1 VTRAHSS
8 WVVLKF
14 GGSSVSTLATWKN
27 IAAVVKKRSATGAQV
42 LVVHSAV
49 TGITDKLE
57 KLLDAALQQKHEE
70 ALAVIEKRHR
80 DLAAELGIAVSAE
93 LEKHFS
99 DLRQIAAGVALVG
112 EISDKTRA
120 RLMSSGEL
128 MATEIGAH
136 YLASQGINVKW
147 ADARTL
153 LKAQERKSA
162 SAKAS
167 LLSATCNFAPD
178 AQLQQRLTALAPVV
192 ITQGFIAS
200 DEDGNTVLL
209 GRGGSDTSAA
219 YLAAKLNA
227 SRLEIWT
234 DVPGMFSANPR
245 ATPTA
250 RLLKALH
257 YDEAQE
263 IASNGAK
270 VLHPRCILPARQ
282 YDIPLYVLS
291 TQTPDLEGT
300 VVTSEGA
307 DGAAQVKAVALKKGI
322 TLVSMESPGMWHQV
336 GFVADAFQVF
346 KAHGMSVDL
355 ISTSETNV
363 TVSLDPQANSLDRHL
378 LDALVADLSKLCR
391 VQVIGPCASVSLLGR
406 NIRAILHRLG
416 DALELFA
423 EQKIYLVSQ
432 AANDLNF
439 TFVVDENQGDRLVDQ
454 LHEMLIRPVPGDRVL
469 GPTWDQLFAKPSDD
483 VVRTPVWWRTKREQL
498 LSLLKDRHCAYVYD
512 VASVTAA
519 ARALRGIKSVS
530 RVHYAMK
537 ANPHPDLLRALYAEG
552 VYPECVSRGELERVL
567 SCLPDIDRSHILF
580 TPNFAPRDEYE
591 WAAGQGV
598 QMTVDNT
605 FVLEKWADVFR
616 GREVFV
622 RVDTGTGRGH
632 HHHVR
637 TAGTH
642 SKFGVPLSELP
653 QLAGLAKKAGA
664 RVVGLHAHTGSG
676 VFDVRNWE
684 QTAAQLAGL
693 IEQFPDV
700 RVVDVGGGL
709 GVPERADQPGVD
721 LAKLDTA
728 LAAVKAAFPKLDLWM
743 EPGRYFVAAA
753 GVLIARVTQLK
764 SKGSARYVGIATGM
778 NSLIRPAL
786 YGSYHE
792 IVNLTRLEE
801 TGTELADIVGP
812 ICETADILGHDRLL
826 PPTQEGDVLLVANA
840 GAYGRAMSST
850 YNLRDPA
857 VEICI

>member
-1 VTRAHSS
+1 
-8 WVVLKF
+8 
-14 GGSSVSTLATWKN
+14 
-27 IAAVVKKRSATGAQV
+27 
-42 LVVHSAV
+42 
-49 TGITDKLE
+49 
-57 KLLDAALQQKHEE
+57 
-70 ALAVIEKRHR
+70 
-80 DLAAELGIAVSAE
+80 
-93 LEKHFS
+93 
-99 DLRQIAAGVALVG
+99 
-112 EISDKTRA
+112 
-120 RLMSSGEL
+120 M
-128 MATEIGAH
+128 
-136 YLASQGINVKW
+136 
-147 ADARTL
+147 
-153 LKAQERKSA
+153 
-162 SAKAS
+162 
-167 LLSATCNFAPD
+167 
-178 AQLQQRLTALAPVV
+178 
-192 ITQGFIAS
+192 
-200 DEDGNTVLL
+200 
-209 GRGGSDTSAA
+209 
-219 YLAAKLNA
+219 
-227 SRLEIWT
+227 
-234 DVPGMFSANPR
+234 
-245 ATPTA
+245 
-250 RLLKALH
+250 
-257 YDEAQE
+257 
-263 IASNGAK
+263 
-270 VLHPRCILPARQ
+270 
-282 YDIPLYVLS
+282 
-291 TQTPDLEGT
+291 
-300 VVTSEGA
+300 
-307 DGAAQVKAVALKKGI
+307 
-322 TLVSMESPGMWHQV
+322 
-336 GFVADAFQVF
+336 
-346 KAHGMSVDL
+346 
-355 ISTSETNV
+355 
-363 TVSLDPQANSLDRHL
+363 
-378 LDALVADLSKLCR
+378 
-391 VQVIGPCASVSLLGR
+391 
-406 NIRAILHRLG
+406 
-416 DALELFA
+416 
-423 EQKIYLVSQ
+423 
-432 AANDLNF
+432 
-439 TFVVDENQGDRLVDQ
+439 
-454 LHEMLIRPVPGDRVL
+454 
-469 GPTWDQLFAKPSDD
+469 
-483 VVRTPVWWRTKREQL
+483 
-498 LSLLKDRHCAYVYD
+498 
-512 VASVTAA
+512 ASVTAA

-552 VYPECVSRGELERVL
+552 VYPECVSRGEVERVL

-591 WAAGQGV
+591 WAVGQGV

-605 FVLEKWADVFR
+605 FVLEKWPDVFR

-812 ICETADILGHDRLL
+812 ICESCGHSRPRPPVASHAGRRRAARGERRRIRAGHELHVQSARPGGRDLHLGPAAAPRVERMIIFD
-826 PPTQEGDVLLVANA
+826 
-840 GAYGRAMSST
+840 GA
-850 YNLRDPA
+850 
-857 VEICI
+857 

>member
-14 GGSSVSTLATWKN
+14 GGSSVSTLANWKN
-27 IAAVVKKRSATGAQV
+27 IAAVVKKRCATGAQV

-112 EISDKTRA
+112 EVSDKTRA

-483 VVRTPVWWRTKREQL
+483 VAHASVVAHEAQQL

-537 ANPHPDLLRALYAEG
+537 ANPHPELLRALYAEG
-552 VYPECVSRGELERVL
+552 VYPECVSRGEVERVL

-605 FVLEKWADVFR
+605 FVLEKWPDVFR